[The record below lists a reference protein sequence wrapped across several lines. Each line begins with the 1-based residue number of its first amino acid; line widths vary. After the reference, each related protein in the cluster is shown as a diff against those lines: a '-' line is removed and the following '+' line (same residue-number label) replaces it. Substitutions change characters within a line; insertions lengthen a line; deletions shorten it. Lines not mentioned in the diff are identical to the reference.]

1 MVASGKGGVGKTT
14 VAAGVASCLARRGRR
29 TLLMETACGFRSLD
43 LTLKLPAD
51 TVFDLADAL
60 EGRCSLGDAIR
71 VQEESQLRLMVAPG
85 DPFYLPKE
93 DRLAALFRWANNRWD
108 AVFIDCG
115 PGFSPLDRMLARHC
129 KKAILVTT
137 PEEPAARCA
146 ARTSALLAR
155 EGLAWQRLVID
166 RVPDDFRPTRAI
178 RDLDDVIDLAGVQLL
193 GAVPEHPGP
202 LALGEELSDD
212 PASRELD
219 AVARRLLGERAELVL
234 YS

>member
-1 MVASGKGGVGKTT
+1 MVASGKGGVGKST
-14 VAAGVASCLARRGRR
+14 VAAGVGSCLARRGRR
-29 TLLMETACGFRSLD
+29 TLLVETACGFRSLD

-71 VQEESQLRLMVAPG
+71 VQEESQLRLVVAPS
-85 DPFYLPKE
+85 DPFYLPE
-93 DRLAALFRWANNRWD
+93 EERLAALFRWADGRWD
-108 AVFIDCG
+108 AVLVDCG
-115 PGFSPLDRMLARHC
+115 PGFSPLDRMLARCC
-129 KKAILVTT
+129 KKAILVTS
-137 PEEPAARCA
+137 PDEAAARCA

-166 RVPDDFRPTRAI
+166 RVPRDFRPTRAV
-178 RDLDDVIDLAGVQLL
+178 RDLDDVIDLAGVRLL

-219 AVARRLLGERAELVL
+219 AIARRLLGEQAELIL
-234 YS
+234 YP